1 MQSDRRARATTDGA
15 VVEFVVF
22 ALLFFFS
29 FFFRTHCSVKQI
41 HFSALLRLVP
51 SETSRAPAAPLG
63 VGPGPALA

>member
-22 ALLFFFS
+22 ALLFFF

-63 VGPGPALA
+63 VVPGPALA